1 MAPPPV
7 AAPAVSAATRA
18 KFAADHPHDILVV
31 EDNPV
36 NLRLVTVMLKSLGYE
51 PATAGNGAEA
61 LTVLATRAF
70 DLVLMDVQMPVLD
83 GFGATRA
90 LRAGEAGELNRTKR
104 VVALTA
110 NASHEDRDACIA
122 AGMND
127 FLSKPIER
135 PRLLEILSAK

>member
-1 MAPPPV
+1 
-7 AAPAVSAATRA
+7 
-18 KFAADHPHDILVV
+18 
-31 EDNPV
+31 
-36 NLRLVTVMLKSLGYE
+36 
-51 PATAGNGAEA
+51 
-61 LTVLATRAF
+61 
-70 DLVLMDVQMPVLD
+70 MPVLD